1 LPVGSDREKE
11 ALRRVLDLCAEEYA
25 QRTLTAQE
33 LKTLSAGQESADAPE
48 TALALEDV
56 PRTDETPNEFERF
69 VMTPPDFTQLPPTD
83 QVTRASVCWISSGGI
98 ARRYEAMPG
107 KDWVETNVVELYN
120 SGMPQDI
127 SEEEWVRRLYQ
138 REKQVQVGKSTIG
151 YRNLQRIPPEK
162 RPFELRTPRVQDI
175 CSKRAFDSRLKA
187 WRIKL
192 HQYGDG
198 MLQIPEERNRSRS
211 PRGEAFT
218 GQQGKKPRRRG
229 GRKLRER
236 QAGPTTAASD
246 PAATEAAEEGVEDA
260 APEAAAGEAAAGEAA
275 AAPEAATDARSAA
288 DAPDAALDAASIS
301 GAKSGPLQQE
311 AEVAAE

>member
-1 LPVGSDREKE
+1 MPDVPSMPDGGDQDQDEGGSDDWFLPPRCEVQPEDAPGFQGLPAESQAE
-11 ALRRVLDLCAEEYA
+11 AAELRRVLDLCAEQYA

-33 LKTLSAGQESADAPE
+33 LKVLSAGRESADAPK
-48 TALALEDV
+48 TSLAQEGV
-56 PRTDETPNEFERF
+56 PRTDQTPNEFERF
-69 VMTPPDFTQLPPTD
+69 VVSPPEFTQLPPID

-218 GQQGKKPRRRG
+218 GQQP
-229 GRKLRER
+229 
-236 QAGPTTAASD
+236 AGAPAAGSD
-246 PAATEAAEEGVEDA
+246 PAATEAVEEGVEDA
-260 APEAAAGEAAAGEAA
+260 APE
-275 AAPEAATDARSAA
+275 
-288 DAPDAALDAASIS
+288 
-301 GAKSGPLQQE
+301 
-311 AEVAAE
+311 VAFPPYL

>member
-1 LPVGSDREKE
+1 MPVFLPSVLGFQGLPVGSEVEKE

-33 LKTLSAGQESADAPE
+33 LKVLSAGQESADAPK
-48 TALALEDV
+48 TSLAQEGV
-56 PRTDETPNEFERF
+56 PRTDQTPNEFERF
-69 VMTPPDFTQLPPTD
+69 VVSPPEFTQLPPID

-107 KDWVETNVVELYN
+107 KDWVLTTTAELYAP
-120 SGMPQDI
+120 GMPQDI
-127 SEEEWVRRLYQ
+127 SEEEWVHRFYQ
-138 REKQVQVGKSTIG
+138 REKQVQVGKNTIG

-162 RPFELRTPRVQDI
+162 RPSDVHTPRVQEI
-175 CSKRAFDSRLKA
+175 CSKRVFDNRVRV

-192 HQYGDG
+192 HQFS
-198 MLQIPEERNRSRS
+198 PEERNRSRS

-246 PAATEAAEEGVEDA
+246 PAATEAAEEGVEDG
-260 APEAAAGEAAAGEAA
+260 APEAAAGEAAAGEAK
-275 AAPEAATDARSAA
+275 E
-288 DAPDAALDAASIS
+288 
-301 GAKSGPLQQE
+301 
-311 AEVAAE
+311 